1 MKYRSLFAIAI
12 ALTAFALAK
21 TAHAAILTVSSNT
34 EKIYTGDQVE
44 LKLNLN
50 TENQEINAG
59 ELYIELPKS
68 LKVTKVKSA
77 GSIFTLWV
85 NEPSGQGTQASFI
98 GGVPFPGFKGESG
111 YIGSI
116 IVEATK
122 TSKEL
127 ITLDPKSQILL
138 SDGEGTKTTLT
149 LNNAEL
155 KIESPPKNYTPKKY
169 TEESDITP
177 PHDLKI
183 TIGKSETEFEG
194 QWFASWNAQDD
205 ESGINKYEIA
215 ELEENQKEPSDT
227 DWKETK
233 SPYVLKNQNKNIT
246 LYVKAIDNAGN
257 FTVNKIEH
265 KASHT
270 NLFRLAFLIAGII
283 ILLIAIILKR
293 KTKKHAPLSK
303 SSSKK

>member
-1 MKYRSLFAIAI
+1 MKYRL
-12 ALTAFALAK
+12 LTASFIILSVIAVSK
-21 TAHAAILTVSSNT
+21 TAHASILTISSDSD
-34 EKIYTGDQVE
+34 KIYVGDQIE
-44 LKLNLN
+44 LKLHLD
-50 TENQEINAG
+50 TESQEINAG
-59 ELYIELPKS
+59 ELYLQLPKG
-68 LKVTKVKSA
+68 LTVNKVNSA

-85 NEPSGQGTQASFI
+85 NEPSGTDSQASFI
-98 GGVPFPGFKGESG
+98 GGVPFPGFQGKNG

-116 IVEATK
+116 IVKAEKQTVDN
-122 TSKEL
+122 
-127 ITLDPKSQILL
+127 IILDSKSQILL
-138 SDGEGTKTTLT
+138 NDGEGTAAQLSIK
-149 LNNAEL
+149 NPEL
-155 KIESPPKNYTPKKY
+155 KIESPPKNYTPRKY
-169 TEESDITP
+169 TEQADTTP

-215 ELEENQKEPSDT
+215 EQEENQKEPSDT

-257 FTVNKIEH
+257 FTVNKLEH

-270 NLFRLAFLIAGII
+270 NQFRLAFLIAGII
-283 ILLIAIILKR
+283 ILLLVLILKR

-303 SSSKK
+303 PSSNK